1 MKPAAALVLQKD
13 IDWHKAM
20 LAWRRAL
27 LAECLDHEE
36 IKGIIYR
43 AGRKLRVG
51 ETPLKQMVRED
62 PVLRSKCSTRKTKKA
77 EQK

>member
-1 MKPAAALVLQKD
+1 MKAAAALVLEKD
-13 IDWHKAM
+13 IDWHKAL
-20 LAWRRAL
+20 LAWRRTL
-27 LAECLDHEE
+27 LGECLDHEE

-51 ETPLKQMVRED
+51 ETPLKALVRQD
-62 PVLRSKCSTRKTKKA
+62 PVLQSKCRSLKPKKG